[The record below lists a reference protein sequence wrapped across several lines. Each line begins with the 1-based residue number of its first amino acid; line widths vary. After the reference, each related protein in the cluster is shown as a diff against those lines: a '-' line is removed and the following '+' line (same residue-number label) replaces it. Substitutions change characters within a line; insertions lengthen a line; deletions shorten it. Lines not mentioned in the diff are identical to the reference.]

1 MKENLRHIKA
11 FELFY
16 SLGGKASDKNCRE
29 VAGKLQISERTFWN
43 WYKKLNWREKVDQRN
58 IENSKKLIKKTDETV
73 LDIKA
78 NYRAEIK
85 AQFSIL
91 KKMLNELINKFKEDE
106 AKGNKGKDKKS
117 IEIKDVP
124 GLKDIMGCY
133 ERLVKMD
140 LTLIGEVSERE
151 EIALK
156 YAEDKFFDE
165 INSIIAREKKAKSIR
180 KNKKSK
186 RKR

>member
-1 MKENLRHIKA
+1 MREEQKHIKA

-16 SLGGKASDKNCRE
+16 SLNGEPTLKNGTR
-29 VAGKLQISERTFWN
+29 VAQECHISLRTFWR
-43 WYKKLNWREKVDQRN
+43 WYKKLNWKYKVDQRN
-58 IENSKKLIKKTDETV
+58 IENSKELVKKTNETV
-73 LDIKA
+73 MDIKA

-91 KKMLNELINKFKEDE
+91 KKMLNKLIEKFKDNQ
-106 AKGNKGKDKKS
+106 G
-117 IEIKDVP
+117 IEIKDVT

-133 ERLVKMD
+133 ERLIKMD

-151 EIALK
+151 EIELK
-156 YAEDKFFDE
+156 HAEEDFFNE
-165 INSIIAREKKAKSIR
+165 INSLITREKKKKSIR

-186 RKR
+186 

>member
-1 MKENLRHIKA
+1 MKGDQKHIKA

-16 SLGGKASDKNCRE
+16 SLNGKPTLKNGTR
-29 VAGKLQISERTFWN
+29 VAQECHISLRTFWR
-43 WYKKLNWREKVDQRN
+43 WYKGLNWKYKVDQRN
-58 IENSKKLIKKTDETV
+58 IENSKKLAKKTDETV

-78 NYRAEIK
+78 NYRSEIK
-85 AQFSIL
+85 AQFNIL
-91 KKMLNELINKFKEDE
+91 KKMLNELIEKFKN
-106 AKGNKGKDKKS
+106 NKG
-117 IEIKDVP
+117 IEIKDVA

-133 ERLVKMD
+133 EKLVKMD

-165 INSIIAREKKAKSIR
+165 INSIITREKKAKSI
-180 KNKKSK
+180 KKYKKSK